1 MAAFMAA
8 RNVGDPEIVKA
19 RELVEASFANGASP
33 AATTRRVM
41 ALMLAHASE
50 QAGEEGQE
58 FSIPKRSLRQAH
70 KSNERLQDILDEIQ
84 RTLLRIRWAFRDD
97 ATGEATT
104 GTATVNLLSYRFDED
119 GEEQSI
125 RYAFSPVAA
134 FVMRRSSVYAALNRA
149 AILSFESRY
158 TITLYELGCLLVR
171 REHPVW
177 EGTIDELRALIGVP
191 SGAYED
197 FANLRRKTLDQA
209 AAELEQLAP
218 FRLIVTPI
226 RTSGRR
232 IGRVRLTFEAKGEE
246 EVMAARRELEASKV
260 GRRARR
266 EGTVEKVAEA
276 PSQLTPDVQQALMRL
291 KAGLPTCRNDMPEQP
306 EPGAVL
312 DDISWQAVARQFSE
326 RARQVQGIETFPTR
340 QRQPRKT

>member
-1 MAAFMAA
+1 ML
-8 RNVGDPEIVKA
+8 DPLGE
-19 RELVEASFANGASP
+19 RE
-33 AATTRRVM
+33 
-41 ALMLAHASE
+41 
-50 QAGEEGQE
+50 Q
-58 FSIPKRSLRQAH
+58 LR
-70 KSNERLQDILDEIQ
+70 
-84 RTLLRIRWAFRDD
+84 
-97 ATGEATT
+97 
-104 GTATVNLLSYRFDED
+104 
-119 GEEQSI
+119 
-125 RYAFSPVAA
+125 
-134 FVMRRSSVYAALNRA
+134 
-149 AILSFESRY
+149 
-158 TITLYELGCLLVR
+158 
-171 REHPVW
+171 

-312 DDISWQAVARQFSE
+312 AWIIHDAGRC
-326 RARQVQGIETFPTR
+326 
-340 QRQPRKT
+340 